1 MLVTLVMSAQNTLER
16 LECILKVN
24 YTYYEVLI
32 NLMKYATYYVTQ
44 GIRVVTRW
52 NGSRQNGIHTK
63 WYVQNGKT
71 FLKILIQFI
80 LTKSHK

>member
-44 GIRVVTRW
+44 GIRVVTR
-52 NGSRQNGIHTK
+52 
-63 WYVQNGKT
+63 
-71 FLKILIQFI
+71 
-80 LTKSHK
+80 